1 MIWDKSCVS
10 YKERK
15 SERNKL
21 EKSTKV
27 VVKLYGG
34 NEVKWDTKR
43 PSELSLRNPK
53 EKKKKNDPSNPYYI
67 FDQRGVVETPTPPLS
82 RIVKTFIR
90 QE

>member
-34 NEVKWDTKR
+34 NEVKWDTLLETTFWAF
-43 PSELSLRNPK
+43 PSKPK
-53 EKKKKNDPSNPYYI
+53 GKKKK
-67 FDQRGVVETPTPPLS
+67 
-82 RIVKTFIR
+82 KTTLPIPITFLIR
-90 QE
+90 EG

>member
-34 NEVKWDTKR
+34 NEVKWDTTFWAF
-43 PSELSLRNPK
+43 PSKPK
-53 EKKKKNDPSNPYYI
+53 GKKKKKNDPSNPYYI
-67 FDQRGVVETPTPPLS
+67 FDQRGVVETPAPPLS

>member
-34 NEVKWDTKR
+34 NEVK
-43 PSELSLRNPK
+43 
-53 EKKKKNDPSNPYYI
+53 
-67 FDQRGVVETPTPPLS
+67 
-82 RIVKTFIR
+82 
-90 QE
+90 